1 MSSRTEGLKVFT
13 GTANPA
19 LAQEIGDY
27 LHIDLGKMEVGR
39 FSNGETQVLI
49 QENVRGEDVFVIQ
62 PTGAPANDT
71 LMELLIIID
80 ALLRASAYRI
90 TAVVPYY
97 GYARQDRK
105 TRGREPITAKLV
117 ANLITTARAGR
128 VLTMDL
134 HAGQI
139 QGFFDLPV
147 DHLSAMPLLAEH
159 FRQRALQNVVVVS
172 PDVGGVPR
180 ARDIARRLGTGVAF
194 LDKRHP
200 RPGISEVIHVVGN
213 VRGMKAILVD
223 DMIDTAGS
231 ITNGARALVEK
242 GAAEVYACCT
252 HAILSGPAS
261 DRLAGSP
268 IRDLV
273 VTNTLAIDRSRL
285 PANVTVL
292 SVAPLLGEAIMR
304 IHEDRSVSELFS

>member
-1 MSSRTEGLKVFT
+1 VRFAESTLKLFT
-13 GTANPA
+13 GNANPQ
-19 LAQEIGDY
+19 LAAEIAAYIGTE
-27 LHIDLGKMEVGR
+27 LGAIEVGR
-39 FSNGETQVLI
+39 FNNGEIQVII
-49 QENVRGEDVFVIQ
+49 QESVRGADAFVIQ

-80 ALLRASAYRI
+80 ALRRASARRV
-90 TAVVPYY
+90 TAVIPYY

-117 ANLITTARAGR
+117 ANLIVTARAGR

-139 QGFFDLPV
+139 QGFFDIPV
-147 DHLSAMPLLAEH
+147 DHLSAIPLLADH
-159 FRQRALQNVVVVS
+159 FRERGLGDVVVVS

-180 ARDIARRLGTGVAF
+180 AREMARRLGAGLAF

-200 RPGISEVIHVVGN
+200 RPGVSEIIHVVGD
-213 VRGMKAILVD
+213 VQGKRAILVD

-231 ITNGARALVEK
+231 ITNGAQALIDK

-252 HAILSGPAS
+252 HPVFSGSALHRLEAS
-261 DRLAGSP
+261 QLREV
-268 IRDLV
+268 V
-273 VTNTLAIDRSRL
+273 VTNTLPLDAVRQL
-285 PANVTVL
+285 PKLRVL
-292 SVAPLLGEAIMR
+292 SVAPLLAEAILR

>member
-1 MSSRTEGLKVFT
+1 MSSRTEGLKVFS

-19 LAQEIGDY
+19 LANEIAEH

-39 FSNGETQVLI
+39 FTNGETHVLI

-80 ALLRASAYRI
+80 ALLRASAHRI
-90 TAVVPYY
+90 TAVIPYY

-117 ANLITTARAGR
+117 ANLLTTARAGR

-180 ARDIARRLGTGVAF
+180 ARDVARRLGTGVAF

-200 RPGISEVIHVVGN
+200 RPGISEVIHVVGS

-231 ITNGARALVEK
+231 ISNGARALVEK

-252 HAILSGPAS
+252 HAVLSGPAS
-261 DRLAGSP
+261 DRLADSP

-285 PANVTVL
+285 PAKVTVL
-292 SVAPLLGEAIMR
+292 SVAPLLGEAITR